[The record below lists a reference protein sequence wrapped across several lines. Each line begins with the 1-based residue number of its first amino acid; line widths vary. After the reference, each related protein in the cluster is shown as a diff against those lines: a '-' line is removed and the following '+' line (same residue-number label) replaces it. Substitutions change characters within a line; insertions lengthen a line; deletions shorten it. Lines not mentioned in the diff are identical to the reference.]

1 MHNSD
6 NCCSALPVK
15 DCTLPS
21 GAKNLPGSTPNE
33 KAIDRAIEDRYGSAG
48 DAFASMKNPSA
59 SSDRFSGPGMS

>member
-1 MHNSD
+1 MSD
-6 NCCSALPVK
+6 DDCCSALPPK
-15 DCTLPS
+15 ECTLPS

-33 KAIDRAIEDRYGSAG
+33 NAMDRAIEERYGKAG